1 MPNQSLTYFPKSL
14 SNKSIATYVIS
25 LLAVSILFMQYALP
39 LWLMLFGV
47 ISVVVFFHFSNSLS
61 VQWMRLSSK
70 VFEKKLF
77 WTAFV
82 IRLVYVVFIYNLNYE
97 LYGTYYES
105 HGADIVWYVPTAEYL
120 SECFHDKTLTGDTI
134 ANNMGEFSDSGYIA
148 YLTILY
154 ILTFNVS
161 SVILPLIIKAI
172 LGALTCVHIYNV
184 ANNHFDESIAM
195 MAGVFCILQFNM
207 IWWCGSMMK
216 ETEMIFLMSWFLC
229 RADSLLMQNKSTPFA
244 WISTILIGLTI
255 FSFRT
260 ALGLMCFLSLFATL
274 LFADKKVVS
283 TSRKI
288 IAGIFVALMLVTVV
302 GDKVIKE
309 TKSLAETAAD
319 TSYQER
325 NMEWRTKRGGM
336 GNSFAKYAG
345 AAVFAPLIFTI
356 PFPSMVYT
364 YQSQEMQVM
373 VNGGNYVKNV
383 LSFFVI
389 FAMFYLLFSGEW
401 RKHIFPIVLLV
412 GYLVALVF
420 SVFGHS
426 GRFHMPAIPLEMM
439 FAAYGFAIVSKKKK
453 LRWFNY
459 ALAVEFVFIIAWN
472 WVKLS
477 GRGMA

>member
-1 MPNQSLTYFPKSL
+1 M
-14 SNKSIATYVIS
+14 
-25 LLAVSILFMQYALP
+25 
-39 LWLMLFGV
+39 
-47 ISVVVFFHFSNSLS
+47 
-61 VQWMRLSSK
+61 
-70 VFEKKLF
+70 
-77 WTAFV
+77 
-82 IRLVYVVFIYNLNYE
+82 

-105 HGADIVWYVPTAEYL
+105 EEGDITWYVPTAEYL
-120 SECFHDKTLTGDTI
+120 AGCILDNQLTGDIVSAELTD
-134 ANNMGEFSDSGYIA
+134 FSDSGYVI

-154 ILTFNVS
+154 ALTFNIS
-161 SVILPLIIKAI
+161 SVILPLMIKAI
-172 LGALTCVHIYNV
+172 LGALTCVHIYRI
-184 ANNHFDESIAM
+184 ARNHFDESVAK
-195 MAGVFCILQFNM
+195 MAGVFCMLQFNM

-244 WISTILIGLTI
+244 WGLTVLIGFFI

-260 ALGLMCFLSLFATL
+260 ALGLMCFASLFVTL
-274 LFADKKVVS
+274 LFADKRVVS
-283 TSRKI
+283 TSRKVV
-288 IAGIFVALMLVTVV
+288 AGIFISLMFIAFT
-302 GDKVIKE
+302 GDRVIKE
-309 TKSLAETAAD
+309 AKTLAETAAD

-325 NMEWRTKRGGM
+325 NMEWRTHRGGM

-356 PFPSMVYT
+356 PFPSIVYT

-401 RKHIFPIVLLV
+401 RKHVFPIVSLV

-426 GRFHMPAIPLEMM
+426 GRFHMPAVPLEMM
-439 FAAYGFAIVSKKKK
+439 FAAYGFAIVNEKKK

-459 ALAVEFVFIIAWN
+459 ALVVEFVCIIAWN

-477 GRGMA
+477 GRGMI

>member
-1 MPNQSLTYFPKSL
+1 MSLIFVSFAFVEHSMPWWL
-14 SNKSIATYVIS
+14 
-25 LLAVSILFMQYALP
+25 ILF
-39 LWLMLFGV
+39 G
-47 ISVVVFFHFSNSLS
+47 ITSVYVFFHYAHTFTYEWKNMSP
-61 VQWMRLSSK
+61 K
-70 VFEKKLF
+70 YFENKLF
-77 WTAFV
+77 WTSFF
-82 IRLVYVVFIYNLNYE
+82 IRLFYVIFIYFLNNE

-105 HGADIVWYVPTAEYL
+105 NEGDITWYVPTAEYL
-120 SECFHDKTLTGDTI
+120 AKCFYNNELTGGILSSNLTD
-134 ANNMGEFSDSGYIA
+134 FSDSGYIV

-154 ILTFNVS
+154 ILTFNIS

-172 LGALTCVHIYNV
+172 LGALTCAHIYKV
-184 ANNHFDESIAM
+184 ANNHFDEPIAK
-195 MAGVFCILQFNM
+195 MAGVFCMLQFNM

-229 RADSLLMQNKSTPFA
+229 RADSLLMQNISTSFQ
-244 WISTILIGLTI
+244 WILTILIGLAI

-260 ALGLMCFLSLFATL
+260 ALAFMCFASLFATL
-274 LFADKKVVS
+274 LFADKRVVS
-283 TSRKI
+283 TSRKV
-288 IAGIFVALMLVTVV
+288 IAGVFVALMLVTVT
-302 GDKVIKE
+302 GDRVIRDAKRM
-309 TKSLAETAAD
+309 AETAAD

-325 NMEWRTKRGGM
+325 NMEWRTRRGGT

-401 RKHIFPIVLLV
+401 RKHVFPIALLV

-439 FAAYGFAIVSKKKK
+439 FAAYGFAIVSEKKK

-459 ALAVEFVFIIAWN
+459 ALVVEFVFIIAWN

>member
-1 MPNQSLTYFPKSL
+1 MYTYFPKSL
-14 SNKSIATYVIS
+14 SNKSLATYLLS
-25 LLAVSILFMQYALP
+25 LVLVSIAFVDHSIP
-39 LWLMLFGV
+39 WWLMLFGV
-47 ISVVVFFHFSNSLS
+47 VPVFAFFSFANRLTIG
-61 VQWMRLSSK
+61 WNPLSSK
-70 VFEKKLF
+70 YFSNKLF
-77 WTAFV
+77 WSAFFV
-82 IRLVYVVFIYNLNYE
+82 RVLYVFFIYFLNYK

-105 HGADIVWYVPTAEYL
+105 NEGDITWYVPTAEYL
-120 SECFHDKTLTGDTI
+120 SECFHNGSL
-134 ANNMGEFSDSGYIA
+134 NNLILRSSLGTFSDSGYVV
-148 YLTILY
+148 YLTVLY
-154 ILTFNVS
+154 VFTFNVS
-161 SVILPLIIKAI
+161 SVILPLVIKSI
-172 LGALTCVHIYNV
+172 LGALTCVHIYKV
-184 ANNHFDESIAM
+184 ASNHFDESVAK
-195 MAGVFCILQFNM
+195 MAGIFCMLQFNM

-229 RADSLLMQNKSTPFA
+229 RADSLLMQNKSTSFQ
-244 WISTILIGLTI
+244 WITTVLIGLAI

-260 ALGLMCFLSLFATL
+260 ALGLMCFASLFATL

-283 TSRKI
+283 TSKKV
-288 IAGIFVALMLVTVV
+288 IAGVFVVLMLFTVA
-302 GDKVIKE
+302 GDRLINE
-309 TKSLAETAAD
+309 AKSMAVTAAD

-336 GNSFAKYAG
+336 GNKFAKYAG

-364 YQSQEMQVM
+364 YQGQEMQVM

-401 RKHIFPIVLLV
+401 RKHIFPIALLV

-426 GRFHMPAIPLEMM
+426 GRFHMPAVPLEMM
-439 FAAYGFAIVSKKKK
+439 FAAYGFAIVSEKKK
-453 LRWFNY
+453 LRWFKY
-459 ALAVEFVFIIAWN
+459 ALAAEFVFIIAWN